1 MNTPKFLMAAGM
13 TLVLAACGGGSGTTT
28 NPDDDNNIDPPDTT
42 NTGNGTFPNGIW
54 AATGTRDVLFENPP
68 QLGDPYA
75 GGMLITNT
83 TLDIY
88 EALQDD
94 GAINGEAPCYKPSTG
109 FQWSNWPI
117 SISGAAG
124 VAFMFDGS
132 FETGMER
139 TTLENGSDQDK
150 IYYTYVGPVTTEAT
164 TAFHEKY
171 SISCTNS
178 DI

>member
-42 NTGNGTFPNGIW
+42 NTGN
-54 AATGTRDVLFENPP
+54 
-68 QLGDPYA
+68 
-75 GGMLITNT
+75 
-83 TLDIY
+83 IY